1 MTKIAII
8 GSGIGGL
15 VAALLLSAAGR
26 EVVVCEAAATPG
38 GKLREVVVGGAA
50 IDAGPTVFTLRPV
63 FEAIFAQAGL
73 DFSQALTLL
82 PLDCLARHAW
92 DDGAR
97 LDLFADM
104 ARNVAAIGDFAGAAA
119 ARGYAE
125 FAARSQKIFET
136 LDASFMQVPQPG
148 LTGLV
153 RRAGPG
159 LLGIS
164 PFASLWGELGKY
176 FKEPKLRQLFARYA
190 TYCGSSPFAAPATL
204 MLIAHAEQRGV
215 WAIEGGM
222 YRLAAVM
229 AQRAQAMGAQFRYG
243 ARVSEILTQNSRA
256 SGVRLADGEQ
266 IAADMVI
273 ANADVGALDA
283 GLFGVAAK
291 AAVAGM
297 MKGAARSL
305 SAVTWAATGTCSGFT
320 PAHHNVFFSRDY
332 PAEFVTLADGK
343 LPDDPTVYVCAPE
356 PGRFFL
362 LVNAAAGTQPSEA
375 AVSQCLDRTLQKLQR
390 CGMALEIEQIA
401 STGPQNF
408 AAMFPAT
415 GGALYGRALEG
426 WRDSFTRPGAR
437 TKLPGLYLAGGS
449 VHPGAGLPM
458 AAISGRIAAQCVL
471 TGK

>member
-176 FKEPKLRQLFARYA
+176 FKEPKLRQLLRLLALRG
-190 TYCGSSPFAAPATL
+190 TRH
-204 MLIAHAEQRGV
+204 AHADCACRAARRVGDRGRHV
-215 WAIEGGM
+215 PAGG
-222 YRLAAVM
+222 
-229 AQRAQAMGAQFRYG
+229 G
-243 ARVSEILTQNSRA
+243 
-256 SGVRLADGEQ
+256 D
-266 IAADMVI
+266 
-273 ANADVGALDA
+273 
-283 GLFGVAAK
+283 
-291 AAVAGM
+291 
-297 MKGAARSL
+297 GAAR
-305 SAVTWAATGTCSGFT
+305 
-320 PAHHNVFFSRDY
+320 
-332 PAEFVTLADGK
+332 
-343 LPDDPTVYVCAPE
+343 
-356 PGRFFL
+356 
-362 LVNAAAGTQPSEA
+362 AGH
-375 AVSQCLDRTLQKLQR
+375 
-390 CGMALEIEQIA
+390 
-401 STGPQNF
+401 
-408 AAMFPAT
+408 
-415 GGALYGRALEG
+415 GRAISL
-426 WRDSFTRPGAR
+426 WR
-437 TKLPGLYLAGGS
+437 AGE
-449 VHPGAGLPM
+449 
-458 AAISGRIAAQCVL
+458 
-471 TGK
+471 